1 MIRRT
6 PIEGGVTFD
15 VEFRFHNIDNLKS
28 IAFFNTRWEI
38 SYRLV
43 VRAPLDILVRR

>member
-6 PIEGGVTFD
+6 PIEGGATFD
-15 VEFRFHNIDNLKS
+15 AEVRFHNIDNLKS
-28 IAFFNTRWEI
+28 IAFFNTRWEL

-43 VRAPLDILVRR
+43 IRAPLDMVVRN